1 VSSVLTREFIA
12 SEFAEWCPDRGI
24 KRHRTAPYSPQQNG
38 VVEQRNQTVIG
49 TTRCMLKTIS
59 VPAEFWG

>member
-12 SEFAEWCPDRGI
+12 SERGI